1 MNKSYFESKPLSLYD
16 EVVRYDYKIKIFD
29 SKELLDQIEQ
39 FLEKNG
45 YKKDSVI
52 TFDYQTDNEN
62 DFLMI
67 EKTSMVIE
75 RIIELSQVLYNVD
88 DEKLIDC
95 ITKNSKYFFEQL
107 SNCYFESANNLL
119 KIGCRKIGGN
129 SRFEKLIN
137 INAIDK
143 MLKKMKKII

>member
-1 MNKSYFESKPLSLYD
+1 MNKSFFESKPLSLYD
-16 EVVRYDYKIKIFD
+16 EVVRYDCKIKLFD
-29 SKELLDQIEQ
+29 SKKLLDQVEQ

-95 ITKNSKYFFEQL
+95 ITQNSKYFFEQL

-129 SRFEKLIN
+129 SRFEELIN